1 MDAMKTKGLVS
12 ALFAMLCILTAC
24 NKGGEEK
31 PAAGP
36 SCVGEWQLTNVAVK
50 SVTYAGQEVDVYVA
64 FQDGGSF
71 ELYQMVGQGRY
82 RKYTGTWNLDG
93 TVLSGKYSSKK
104 DWGSSYEVSLKDDNL
119 VLTSSVSG
127 EVSTYRKVSIPES
140 VKSTAYKE

>member
-1 MDAMKTKGLVS
+1 
-12 ALFAMLCILTAC
+12 MLCIHTAC
-24 NKGGEEK
+24 NKNGDK

-64 FQDGGSF
+64 FQEGGSF

-93 TVLSGKYSSKK
+93 TMLSGKYSSKK

-140 VKSTAYKE
+140 IKSAAYQEK

>member
-1 MDAMKTKGLVS
+1 MKTQGLVF

-24 NKGGEEK
+24 KKGDEDK

-36 SCVGEWQLTNVAVK
+36 SCVGEWQLSEVAVK

-64 FQDGGSF
+64 FLESGSF

-82 RKYTGTWNLDG
+82 RKYTGTWNMDG

-104 DWGSSYEVSLKDDNL
+104 DWGSSYDVSQEGDKL
-119 VLTSSVSG
+119 VLTSKVSG
-127 EVSTYRKVSIPES
+127 EVNTYKKTSIPES
-140 VKSTAYKE
+140 IKSSAY

>member
-1 MDAMKTKGLVS
+1 MKTQGFVL
-12 ALFAMLCILTAC
+12 ALFAMLCIHTAC
-24 NKGGEEK
+24 NKNGDK

-64 FQDGGSF
+64 FQEGGSF

-93 TVLSGKYSSKK
+93 TMLSGKYSSKK

-140 VKSTAYKE
+140 IKSAAYQEK